1 MNENYLN
8 LQEKREFG
16 DVISAIFIFIKQN
29 LGRIFK
35 ILIIYVA
42 PFALLQGI
50 STSIGNYKLLSSV
63 GYGNPIDPF
72 ANFNS
77 ALLLGYFFMFLSY
90 SMVHGVIL
98 EYMKL
103 YKTEGP
109 QFDLKR
115 VGTELMKDTRKI
127 LWSSLIVGVLI
138 MLGFVFLII
147 PGIFL
152 AVSFSLVLSI
162 RIIENISLGDA
173 MNRCFKLIKNNWW
186 ITFLVLFIISIIAF
200 VLQMIFGV
208 PIGIYQAV
216 STLHMTQNGGA
227 EINQPLMILL
237 YTIAS
242 LGTVMLQTLP
252 VLGIAFQYFNLVEE
266 KESANLLKELETIG
280 GNDK

>member
-8 LQEKREFG
+8 LHEKREFG
-16 DVISAIFIFIKQN
+16 DVISAIFLFLKQN

-42 PFALLQGI
+42 PFALLYGI
-50 STSIGNYKLLSSV
+50 SSSIGSYKILSSIGN
-63 GYGNPIDPF
+63 GNALDPF

-77 ALLLGYFFMFLSY
+77 AILLSYVFMFLSY
-90 SMVHGVIL
+90 TMVYGVIL

-103 YKTEGP
+103 YQAEGP
-109 QFDLKR
+109 QFNLSR

-127 LWSSLIVGVLI
+127 LWTSFIVGLLTVV
-138 MLGFVFLII
+138 GFIFFLI

-152 AVSFSLVLSI
+152 GVCFSLVLSI
-162 RIIENISLGDA
+162 RIFENISLGDA
-173 MNRCFKLIKNNWW
+173 LGRSFKLIKNNWW
-186 ITFLVLFIISIIAF
+186 WTFLILFIVGLIAG
-200 VLQMIFGV
+200 VLQMVFGIPV
-208 PIGIYQAV
+208 TIYQGISA
-216 STLHMTQNGGA
+216 LHMTQNGGM
-227 EINQPLMILL
+227 ELNQPLMILL

-252 VLGIAFQYFNLVEE
+252 IMGIAFQYFNLVEE

-280 GNDK
+280 GNE